1 MSPPL
6 LFPVK
11 PLLLSGLPARPAV
24 PISGAMVERIWL
36 YSVGIIGFVTS
47 ELLDPICK
55 NGKTFIF
62 TISGQKLN
70 P

>member
-11 PLLLSGLPARPAV
+11 PLLLSGFPASPAV
-24 PISGAMVERIWL
+24 PIRGAMVERIWL

-55 NGKTFIF
+55 NRKTLIF
-62 TISGQKLN
+62 TISGQKVNL
-70 P
+70 